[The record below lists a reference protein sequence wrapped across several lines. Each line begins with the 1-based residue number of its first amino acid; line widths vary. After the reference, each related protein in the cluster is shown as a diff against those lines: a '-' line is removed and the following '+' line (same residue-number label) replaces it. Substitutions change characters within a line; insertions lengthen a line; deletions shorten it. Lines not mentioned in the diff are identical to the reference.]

1 MTVEV
6 AARREDRMRE
16 HAQESVRGK
25 RQAGT
30 CGAGFRPVDGFVVG
44 GDAAWDSGQNLWL
57 LLSRPGER
65 LIDFFIEDDETSAS
79 RDPFPCAC
87 AGVAP
92 DGTVLIGAVDW
103 EMDRFLS
110 EMLDER
116 DASNR

>member
-1 MTVEV
+1 M
-6 AARREDRMRE
+6 AMRE
-16 HAQESVRGK
+16 HAHESVRPRAQGG
-25 RQAGT
+25 AG
-30 CGAGFRPVDGFVVG
+30 GAGFRPVDGFVVG

-65 LIDFFIEDDETSAS
+65 LIDFFIEDDESESS

-87 AGVAP
+87 AGVTP

-110 EMLDER
+110 ELLDER
-116 DASNR
+116 EASNR